1 MDALDL
7 AVFVGAQQAT
17 RAKVAAKAGAGGAV
31 VMILHWHAW
40 NEQRPYG
47 LEAGRGAK
55 RGGASPQAAR
65 RKLAAG
71 GRAVKRGC

>member
-17 RAKVAAKAGAGGAV
+17 RAKVAAKAAGGAV
-31 VMILHWHAW
+31 LMILHWHAW

-47 LEAGRGAK
+47 LEAGRAAK
-55 RGGASPQAAR
+55 SGRASPQAA
-65 RKLAAG
+65 
-71 GRAVKRGC
+71 